1 MGQAEPLGLGN
12 SRPLIRLL
20 KMKSSRG
27 REDNK
32 GRSRDQT
39 QTGFLSP
46 QFSRHINQSTRR
58 NLTNHS
64 KMPTAAI
71 GGSYKP
77 LTGPYASS
85 SADLVLSLIPESSS
99 LSSSTPPEVN
109 VTTHLRAA
117 LRAAQASLNEECA
130 KTASAKLVLEK
141 TDAEYARLQL
151 EKRTLARAV
160 NGLQVE

>member
-1 MGQAEPLGLGN
+1 M
-12 SRPLIRLL
+12 S
-20 KMKSSRG
+20 
-27 REDNK
+27 
-32 GRSRDQT
+32 
-39 QTGFLSP
+39 
-46 QFSRHINQSTRR
+46 
-58 NLTNHS
+58 
-64 KMPTAAI
+64 TAAV

-99 LSSSTPPEVN
+99 LSSSIPPEVN

-117 LRAAQASLNEECA
+117 LRAAQASLNEECG